1 MLRARNNWVIVTSL
15 TQAKAQST
23 GIYIPETSYN
33 VGLVY
38 GVGPAVTDLKPGQK
52 VYYGA
57 QREQIRINDLDVL
70 VMEESNVYAVETE
83 PVNGKKEEAAEKA

>member
-15 TQAKAQST
+15 TQAKTQNS

-33 VGLVY
+33 TGLVY
-38 GVGPAVTDLKPGQK
+38 EVGPAVTDLKPGQK

-70 VMEESNVYAVETE
+70 VMEESNVYAVEAE
-83 PVNGKKEEAAEKA
+83 SVQSEKEEKAAK